1 MEIKKENI
9 NGNIVETVNKNTI
22 AEEIGIEKGDRIIS
36 INGKKLDDIIDYRF
50 LIASEFIEM
59 EVEKKTGEIWDLEIE
74 KEYDEDIGIEFV
86 NPLIDKAR
94 FCTNNCIFCFI
105 DQLPK
110 GMRKTLYFKDDDSRL
125 SFLMGNFVTLTNMS
139 EEDIERIIK
148 YRISPINVSVHTTN
162 SELRIKIL
170 KNKNAGR
177 ILEILERFKK
187 ADLEINCQI
196 VAMPGINDGKELV
209 RTLEDL
215 TELYP
220 TVRTI
225 GIVPIGLTKYR
236 KGLENLRTFTKE
248 ESDGLIN
255 IVEKVQTESLKK
267 VNSRIAFISDEFY
280 IMSGKRMPKEEEYE
294 GYSQIENGIG
304 LTTYFMDN
312 VIKGLENIE
321 INLHNKKSYLIPTGV
336 LAYENIVKITKVI
349 KKKFPNINFNV
360 VKVENSFFGK
370 NITVTG
376 LLTAQDIINRIKK
389 EPKSDEI
396 ILSKAMF
403 KSDENIFLDNMT
415 LEEFEKEMNTTVRI
429 SDIEKDNF
437 IKIFTV

>member
-9 NGNIVETVNKNTI
+9 NGNIIEVVNKNSI
-22 AEEIGIEKGDRIIS
+22 AQEIGIEEGDRITS

-50 LIASEFIEM
+50 LIAGEFIEM
-59 EVEKKTGEIWDLEIE
+59 EVEKINGEIWDLEIE

-94 FCTNNCIFCFI
+94 FCTNKCIFCFI

-139 EEDIERIIK
+139 NEDIERIIK

-162 SELRIKIL
+162 PELRRKIL
-170 KNKNAGR
+170 KNKNAG
-177 ILEILERFKK
+177 EILDILKRFQE

-196 VAMPGINDGKELV
+196 VAMPEINDGSELK
-209 RTLEDL
+209 RTLKEL

-225 GIVPIGLTKYR
+225 GIVPIGLTKHR
-236 KGLENLRTFTKE
+236 KGLENLSTFTKKE
-248 ESDGLIN
+248 AENLIE
-255 IVEKVQTESLKK
+255 IVEKVQTEKLKE
-267 VNSRIAFISDEFY
+267 VGSRIAFASDEFY
-280 IMSGKRMPKEEEYE
+280 IMSTKTMPKEEEYE

-304 LTTYFMDN
+304 LTTYFIDN
-312 VIKGLENIE
+312 VKKGIKLVDMNLE
-321 INLHNKKSYLIPTGV
+321 NKKSYIIPTGV
-336 LAYENIVKITKVI
+336 LAYESICEISEII
-349 KKKFPNINFNV
+349 KEKFPNISIKV
-360 VKVENSFFGK
+360 VKVENVFFGK
-370 NITVTG
+370 TITVTG
-376 LLTAQDIINRIKK
+376 LLTGRDIINRIKK
-389 EPKSDEI
+389 ETKCDEI

-403 KSDENIFLDNMT
+403 KADENIFLDDIT
-415 LEEFEKEMNTTVRI
+415 LEEFEKEMDTTVRI
-429 SDIEKDNF
+429 SDIERDSF
-437 IKIFTV
+437 INIFTV